1 MSSILTNTSAMVALQ
16 TLKSINMGLE
26 KTQSEISTGKSIAT
40 AKDNSAIWAISKV
53 MESDVN
59 GFKAISDSLSLGEST
74 VAVAQTA
81 AETITELLNEIKSKV
96 VAAQGDNVDRTK
108 LNNDIDA
115 LKEQIDSVVSAAQFN
130 GLNLINQ
137 GTGSTNVLASIDRDN
152 TGTVTPN
159 FIQVDYNDLSSSGY
173 TAADVF
179 DYSGGGTTTVVSGAA
194 DTFVMSLDNGGG
206 ADTIDL
212 IDPAGGYSAGDSIS
226 ITIGDYTASYT
237 ITAND
242 VAAGNT
248 TEAIIAVNLKS
259 QIEAFG
265 ITDLSVDYDSSLATT
280 TLSFTNAGGTDIAV
294 TGQYSSAGSGGLA
307 LLDTIDATNAGT
319 LAAQLVTMETLIST
333 AIDAAADF
341 GSAGNQIETQAD
353 FVSKLTDS
361 MRSGIGALV
370 DANME
375 EASAKLQALQVQ
387 QQLGIQALSIANQ
400 APQNVLSL
408 FR

>member
-1 MSSILTNTSAMVALQ
+1 MSSILTNNSAMVALQ
-16 TLKSINMGLE
+16 TLKTINSGLE

-53 MESDVN
+53 MESDVS

-81 AETITELLNEIKSKV
+81 SETITDLLGEIKQKI

-108 LNNDIDA
+108 LNNDITA
-115 LKEQIDSVVSAAQFN
+115 LKEQIQSVVGAAQFN
-130 GLNLINQ
+130 GLNLVD
-137 GTGSTNVLASIDRDN
+137 GSSASTNVLASIDRDA
-152 TGTVTPN
+152 TGTVTPA
-159 FIQVDYNDLSSSGY
+159 FITVNGQNLGSSGY
-173 TAADVF
+173 TAKAVF
-179 DYSGGGTTTVVSGAA
+179 SGGTNTVVSGNQ
-194 DTFVMSLDNGGG
+194 DTFVIAL
-206 ADTIDL
+206 
-212 IDPAGGYSAGDSIS
+212 SAGSSDTVDIVDPTFTAGESIS
-226 ITIGDYTASYT
+226 ITVGGQTASYT
-237 ITAND
+237 VNAND

-248 TEAIIAVNLKS
+248 PEDIIATNLKA
-259 QIEAFG
+259 QIEGFG
-265 ITDLSVDYDSSLATT
+265 ITGLSVDYDSTNPGQLVFDNTGTT
-280 TLSFTNAGGTDIAV
+280 DLSV
-294 TGQYSSAGSGGLA
+294 TGQFVDDGSGGLA
-307 LLDTIDATNAGT
+307 TLATIDATNTAT
-319 LAAQLVTMETLIST
+319 LAAQLVTMESLIST
-333 AIDAAADF
+333 AIDAAASF
-341 GSAGNQIETQAD
+341 GTVGGQIEVQSS

-361 MRSGIGALV
+361 MNSGIGAMV